1 MIGFFLQIPVNGR
14 VWVFLLWRSGVR
26 IFPFWEA
33 PTLLENTL
41 PAILS
46 LRFRQREELRRRY
59 YVPVTI
65 EI

>member
-14 VWVFLLWRSGVR
+14 VWVLLLWRSGVR

-46 LRFRQREELRRRY
+46 QLQSRSEDSVLR
-59 YVPVTI
+59 TC
-65 EI
+65 